1 MFLKYL
7 ILPVSLF
14 NYLQQSR
21 KNDINFA
28 NTTVIISNI
37 IQLYHICQYISMFY
51 INNNI
56 KMYLERLVI
65 DNIKRIRKEKG
76 ISQEKLAESCNTA
89 TSYIGLM
96 EIYKNVPK
104 LSTIE
109 RIANALDVDPLI
121 FFQDRE
127 KIPFGYD
134 AEMQSK
140 KDTFLLVIKK
150 GIDNIFQ

>member
-1 MFLKYL
+1 M
-7 ILPVSLF
+7 V
-14 NYLQQSR
+14 
-21 KNDINFA
+21 
-28 NTTVIISNI
+28 
-37 IQLYHICQYISMFY
+37 Y

-76 ISQEKLAESCNTA
+76 VSQEKLAEACNTA

-109 RIANALDVDPLI
+109 RIAGALDVDPLELFKDKNKVPQEQEAEI
-121 FFQDRE
+121 LNKKKSILLLIE
-127 KIPFGYD
+127 KELD
-134 AEMQSK
+134 
-140 KDTFLLVIKK
+140 
-150 GIDNIFQ
+150 GILHN

>member
-1 MFLKYL
+1 M
-7 ILPVSLF
+7 V
-14 NYLQQSR
+14 
-21 KNDINFA
+21 
-28 NTTVIISNI
+28 
-37 IQLYHICQYISMFY
+37 Y

-76 ISQEKLAESCNTA
+76 VSQEKLAEACNTA

-109 RIANALDVDPLI
+109 RIAKALDVDPLE
-121 FFQDRE
+121 FFKDKN
-127 KIPFGYD
+127 KIPM
-134 AEMQSK
+134 EKEIEVQNK
-140 KDTFLLVIKK
+140 KKSILLLFEKEL
-150 GIDNIFQ
+150 DNILQN